1 MKPSKLII
9 DNRAKA
15 FEDLLGLSSKLDI
28 ASAFVSSNDIWTTI
42 EERASKE
49 SLVVRLIAGIDN
61 AISDPK
67 LLVSKSPNIRIRVAK
82 RSGDGGIFHPKL
94 YIFHLKSGEKVILLG
109 SANFTT
115 NGFTKNQEI
124 LFQVTD
130 TQSTQLFVNY
140 FNNLWEDNNKTGLF
154 LEEELEVYTQKHE
167 KYKKLKKEMTEV
179 SYSTAPSTVGE
190 TFIADGNENS
200 FSQYCSLL
208 YRVAQERFDWAGLE
222 DPGERLFVL
231 LDAIEECHNLIKN
244 HDLPYDEDDIHKI
257 LGTHEP
263 YAVLGEQRRWNL
275 NSQLK
280 NNTREAKL
288 IHEALKDFSLKQLS
302 SNVEERTKE
311 VLEVYDYLKTFSG
324 TGNSRAT
331 RLLAL
336 ARPDF
341 VISYNKQSEELLN
354 EVTGCETTDNED
366 ELRKNYR
373 SILQWLWSKSW
384 FNADSTNLTGT
395 RLQIWK
401 NRAALIDILAY
412 SRNIKKKPGV
422 RKEILEFLEQK

>member
-1 MKPSKLII
+1 M
-9 DNRAKA
+9 
-15 FEDLLGLSSKLDI
+15 
-28 ASAFVSSNDIWTTI
+28 
-42 EERASKE
+42 
-49 SLVVRLIAGIDN
+49 
-61 AISDPK
+61 
-67 LLVSKSPNIRIRVAK
+67 
-82 RSGDGGIFHPKL
+82 
-94 YIFHLKSGEKVILLG
+94 
-109 SANFTT
+109 
-115 NGFTKNQEI
+115 
-124 LFQVTD
+124 
-130 TQSTQLFVNY
+130 
-140 FNNLWEDNNKTGLF
+140 
-154 LEEELEVYTQKHE
+154 
-167 KYKKLKKEMTEV
+167 
-179 SYSTAPSTVGE
+179 
-190 TFIADGNENS
+190 
-200 FSQYCSLL
+200 
-208 YRVAQERFDWAGLE
+208 
-222 DPGERLFVL
+222 L

-275 NSQLK
+275 NSQFK

-288 IHEALKDFSLKQLS
+288 IHEALKEFSLKQLS

-311 VLEVYDYLKTFSG
+311 VLKVYDYLKTFSG

-341 VISYNKQSEELLN
+341 VVSYNKQSEELLN

-366 ELRKNYR
+366 ELRENYR

-412 SRNIKKKPGV
+412 SRNIKKKPGL

>member
-1 MKPSKLII
+1 M
-9 DNRAKA
+9 
-15 FEDLLGLSSKLDI
+15 
-28 ASAFVSSNDIWTTI
+28 
-42 EERASKE
+42 
-49 SLVVRLIAGIDN
+49 
-61 AISDPK
+61 
-67 LLVSKSPNIRIRVAK
+67 
-82 RSGDGGIFHPKL
+82 
-94 YIFHLKSGEKVILLG
+94 
-109 SANFTT
+109 
-115 NGFTKNQEI
+115 
-124 LFQVTD
+124 
-130 TQSTQLFVNY
+130 
-140 FNNLWEDNNKTGLF
+140 
-154 LEEELEVYTQKHE
+154 
-167 KYKKLKKEMTEV
+167 
-179 SYSTAPSTVGE
+179 
-190 TFIADGNENS
+190 
-200 FSQYCSLL
+200 
-208 YRVAQERFDWAGLE
+208 
-222 DPGERLFVL
+222 L

-275 NSQLK
+275 NSQFK

-288 IHEALKDFSLKQLS
+288 IHEALKEFSLKQLS

-341 VISYNKQSEELLN
+341 VVSYNKQSEELLN

-366 ELRKNYR
+366 ELRENYR

-401 NRAALIDILAY
+401 NRAALIDIL
-412 SRNIKKKPGV
+412 
-422 RKEILEFLEQK
+422 